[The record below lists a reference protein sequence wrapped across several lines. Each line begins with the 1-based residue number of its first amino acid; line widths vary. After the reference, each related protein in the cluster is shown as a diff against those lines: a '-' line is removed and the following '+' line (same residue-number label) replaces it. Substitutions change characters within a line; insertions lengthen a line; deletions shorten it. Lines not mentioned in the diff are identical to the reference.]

1 MFSKEMKLR
10 YDGQAELRE
19 FSPGDHVL
27 ALLPLVSSPFQA
39 KYSGPFTVL
48 RKVSDLNYL
57 IETPGHRKSSK
68 LCHVNLL
75 KGYHSRDLRKGEG
88 TPAVRSALTAAP
100 VTTSCGFN
108 FVEGG
113 EEEGSYVFR
122 GGLTRS
128 AEKLPDFAKP

>member
-1 MFSKEMKLR
+1 M
-10 YDGQAELRE
+10 
-19 FSPGDHVL
+19 VL
-27 ALLPLVSSPFQA
+27 LLLC
-39 KYSGPFTVL
+39 
-48 RKVSDLNYL
+48 KVSDLNYL

-113 EEEGSYVFR
+113 RRGGSYVFR